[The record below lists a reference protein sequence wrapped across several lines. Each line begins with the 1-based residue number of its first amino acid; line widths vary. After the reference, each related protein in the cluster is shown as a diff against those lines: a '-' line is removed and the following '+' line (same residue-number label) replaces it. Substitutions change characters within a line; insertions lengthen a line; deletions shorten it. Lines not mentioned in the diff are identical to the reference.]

1 MIAVFFRASVLD
13 CEIPEVELEDG
24 SVQSVLEVSFP
35 DGQSIQPCCIN
46 DDKDEASVIPCTVTF
61 QSSSPVTFT
70 TAIIF
75 TDGKEKY
82 VLRTRFIIQFC
93 VFFDA
98 SSGTRV
104 IISFTFYCVRSL
116 FGLLSIMSCH

>member
-1 MIAVFFRASVLD
+1 MVVVFFRASVLD

-61 QSSSPVTFT
+61 QSSSPVTFI

-82 VLRTRFIIQFC
+82 VLRTRLIIQFC

-98 SSGTRV
+98 SRRTHV
-104 IISFTFYCVRSL
+104 IISFTFD
-116 FGLLSIMSCH
+116 

>member
-1 MIAVFFRASVLD
+1 MLD

-24 SVQSVLEVSFP
+24 SIQSVLEVSFP

-46 DDKDEASVIPCTVTF
+46 DDKDDASAIPCTVTF
-61 QSSSPVTFT
+61 QSSSPVTFA

-82 VLRTRFIIQFC
+82 VLLTYLVLHMITHNQEN
-93 VFFDA
+93 
-98 SSGTRV
+98 T
-104 IISFTFYCVRSL
+104 
-116 FGLLSIMSCH
+116 